1 MQSTR
6 PLLDHEIRAA
16 IESLE
21 ASTAAI
27 DKQTEALKVQFKE
40 LKSQM
45 GIDYET
51 GECRTKSLAKLH
63 RKYALE
69 KQQVD
74 VAVLCPFALAFSFPC
89 RLTYCIRLM
98 I

>member
-6 PLLDHEIRAA
+6 PFLDHEIRAA

-27 DKQTEALKVQFKE
+27 EKQTETLKVQCKE
-40 LKSQM
+40 LKSQLE
-45 GIDYET
+45 IDHEI
-51 GECRTKSLAKLH
+51 EQRRRKSLAKLH
-63 RKYALE
+63 RRYALE

-74 VAVLCPFALAFSFPC
+74 VVVLYPFALPTC
-89 RLTYCIRLM
+89 HRRMLTQSIRSGM
-98 I
+98 